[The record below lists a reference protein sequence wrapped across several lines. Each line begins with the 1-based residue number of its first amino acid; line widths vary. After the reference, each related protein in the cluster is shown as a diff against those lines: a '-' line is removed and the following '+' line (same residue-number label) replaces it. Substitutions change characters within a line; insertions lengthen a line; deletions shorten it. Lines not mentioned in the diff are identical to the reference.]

1 MPAPDAARSRA
12 LVVIA
17 AALVVILAA
26 GALSVVGFRKLSH
39 NSTVDDERTQVT
51 AAAGQLAVD
60 FTSIDYTK
68 LQEEFA
74 RTATL
79 ATADFAKK
87 YLATVRAFAP
97 LYRKGKVV
105 QTTSVD
111 VAGIQSMTSTAAVV
125 LVALKGTAT
134 NTATPNGTQQLFRMQ
149 VDLSKVGKTW
159 LASNVQPL

>member
-17 AALVVILAA
+17 AAVVVILAA
-26 GALSVVGFRKLSH
+26 GVLSIIGIRKLSH
-39 NSTVDDERTQVT
+39 NSDVDNERTQVA

-68 LQEEFA
+68 LQTEFA
-74 RTATL
+74 ETATH
-79 ATADFAKK
+79 ATPDFAKK
-87 YLATVRAFAP
+87 YLATVRTFAP

-111 VAGIQSMTSTAAVV
+111 VTGIQSMTPTTAVV

-134 NTATPNGTQQLFRMQ
+134 NTATPNGSQQLFRMQ
-149 VDLSKVGKTW
+149 IDLAKVGKTW